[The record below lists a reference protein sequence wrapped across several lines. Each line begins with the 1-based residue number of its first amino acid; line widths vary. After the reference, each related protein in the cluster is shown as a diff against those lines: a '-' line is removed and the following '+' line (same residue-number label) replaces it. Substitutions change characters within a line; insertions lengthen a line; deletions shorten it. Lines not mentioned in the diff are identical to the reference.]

1 MRTAIIG
8 GDKRMLYAAKAFQ
21 ESGAEVLLCGFDM
34 LTEKS
39 TKLLDCAEQSDM
51 IVLPVRPL
59 NGEAIAMP
67 FAKKAVGMKA
77 LADAIGEKPVFTG
90 FADSVKGYFKGK
102 VYDYAAREDF
112 AVYNAALTAEGL
124 LSEIGREYEG
134 SVFGSRILILGYG
147 RIGKVSAR
155 YLKALGAEVTAA
167 ARKSASRA
175 WSELDGVEAVDYSD
189 LELKYFDII
198 VNTVPAMIL
207 DAAALN
213 SMRTTT
219 LIIDL
224 ASLPGGVDFRHAQEK
239 GIRAIH
245 ALGLPG
251 RTAPMTAGRIIK
263 DTICTIIKEEN
274 GGEDHFGL
282 CDDRLL
288 LHL

>member
-21 ESGAEVLLCGFDM
+21 ESGAEVLLCGFDT
-34 LTEKS
+34 LTEKC
-39 TKLLDCAEQSDM
+39 TELLDCAEQSDM
-51 IVLPVRPL
+51 IVLPVRPM

-90 FADSVKGYFKGK
+90 FADSVK

-167 ARKSASRA
+167 ARKSATRA
-175 WSELDGVEAVDYSD
+175 WSELDGVKAVDYSD
-189 LELKYFDII
+189 LELKYYDII

-213 SMRTTT
+213 SMCTTT

-224 ASLPGGVDFRHAQEK
+224 ASMPGGTDFRHAQEK